1 MLKNIFSK
9 GALKDVG
16 NIFQVLKDNKGRFSS
31 KRTVAGVI
39 VAIAAADVTNGAE
52 AGWVHVAFCAIAAA
66 IVVLA
71 PVTEAVNSDEYSEEK

>member
-16 NIFQVLKDNKGRFSS
+16 NILQVLKDNKGRFSS

-39 VAIAAADVTNGAE
+39 VAIAATDVANGGE
-52 AGWVHVAFCAIAAA
+52 LGWVHAAFCAIAAV

-71 PVTEAVNSDEYSEEK
+71 PVTEASNSDEYSEEK